1 MRTILAALAACL
13 TLTGC
18 GLAPSGM
25 RDVSDQAG
33 RRPIELQEVPFFP
46 QELHQC
52 GPAALA
58 TVLAQTGK
66 QVEPAVLAEQVY
78 LPGRKGSLQVELL
91 GATRRQGLLP
101 YPVPTGF
108 DALAEELHARRP
120 ILVLLD
126 LGIPMYPIWHYAVV
140 VGHDPRARSVILRS
154 GSTRRKIMSDERFL
168 AAWGR
173 SGSWGFVV
181 LRPGELPARPERA
194 RYLEAVAALEA
205 AGQHESAESAY
216 RAALGPWPGDSTAL
230 LGIGNSLY
238 GRGDLDGAARAYR
251 RLIDAHPA
259 SIAAYNNLAQVLAEQ
274 GQWKQALSIVA
285 MGLSV
290 TPRDH
295 PLRATLEAS
304 QAEIRGA
311 TL

>member
-1 MRTILAALAACL
+1 MRRILAGLAVCL
-13 TLTGC
+13 TLMGC
-18 GLAPSGM
+18 GLAPSAV
-25 RDVSDQAG
+25 REVSDQGG
-33 RRPIELQEVPFFP
+33 RGPIELQGVPFFP
-46 QELHQC
+46 QEIHQC

-58 TVLAQTGK
+58 TVLAQTGR
-66 QVEPAVLAEQVY
+66 QVEPAGLAEQVY

-101 YPVPTGF
+101 YPILPDF
-108 DALAEELHARRP
+108 DALAEELRSGRP

-126 LGIPMYPIWHYAVV
+126 LGIPIHPIWHYAVV

-154 GSTRRKIMSDERFL
+154 GSTRRKIMSEERFL

-173 SGSWGFVV
+173 SGSWGLVV
-181 LRPGELPARPERA
+181 LRPGELPARPGRA

-205 AGQHESAESAY
+205 AGQHGPAESAY
-216 RAALGPWPGDSTAL
+216 RAALGPWPGDATAL

-238 GRGDLDGAARAYR
+238 GQGDLDGAARAYR
-251 RLIDAHPA
+251 RLIAAHPD
-259 SIAAYNNLAQVLAEQ
+259 SGAAYHNLALALAAQ
-274 GQWKQALSIVA
+274 GQREQALSTLA

-290 TPRDH
+290 TPEDH

-304 QAEIRGA
+304 RAEIRGA
-311 TL
+311 TR

>member
-181 LRPGELPARPERA
+181 LLPGELPARPERA

>member
-1 MRTILAALAACL
+1 LAVCL
-13 TLTGC
+13 TLMGC
-18 GLAPSGM
+18 GLSPSGV
-25 RDVSDQAG
+25 RDVAHQGG
-33 RRPIELQEVPFFP
+33 RGPIEIQEVPYFP
-46 QELHQC
+46 QALHQC

-58 TVLAQTGK
+58 TVLAQAGK

-108 DALAEELHARRP
+108 DALAEELRSGRP

-126 LGIPMYPIWHYAVV
+126 LGIPIYPIWHYAVV
-140 VGHDPRARSVILRS
+140 VGHDPQARSVILRS
-154 GSTRRKIMSDERFL
+154 GSTRRKILSQERFL

-205 AGQHESAESAY
+205 AGQHGPAESAY
-216 RAALGPWPGDSTAL
+216 RAALGFWPGDSTAL

-238 GRGDLDGAARAYR
+238 GQGNLEGAARAYR
-251 RLIDAHPA
+251 RLLDAHPD
-259 SIAAYNNLAQVLAEQ
+259 SSAAYNNLAQALAEQ
-274 GQWKQALSIVA
+274 GLREQALSTLA

-290 TPRDH
+290 TPKDH

-311 TL
+311 TR